1 MDALVIYLVAAAWTA
16 ILAMLAWGVASSWHR
31 VWSDQDPLPFF
42 GMLQRRGLVLERLE
56 RSPEPLYAAV
66 RRCTMCR
73 EKARCRD
80 WLERSVGGPPAC
92 PNEAF
97 LEAAPRA

>member
-1 MDALVIYLVAAAWTA
+1 
-16 ILAMLAWGVASSWHR
+16 
-31 VWSDQDPLPFF
+31 
-42 GMLQRRGLVLERLE
+42 
-56 RSPEPLYAAV
+56 
-66 RRCTMCR
+66 MCR